1 MVRGI
6 KDPIPFKPVLRVD
19 WRENRSGRTAELE
32 RIGCTVINE
41 ELEVGDD
48 VIADMVIAEVKTPP
62 DLIMSVI
69 GEEKGK
75 LFRQIQDCAKFYEH
89 VYLLIE
95 GRMPDLFCHAG
106 INPNSVWGWLETCQA
121 HGAMIRYT
129 INPAGTA
136 QTLKFLATKYQEPEA
151 FGKFFCHHGY
161 KTQLSHRQR
170 AERICEWLP
179 GVGAKTAFELIE
191 HFGSVENV
199 MLASRKELM
208 QVDGVSKIISRDIR
222 DAVTPK
228 KVIPIFL

>member
-1 MVRGI
+1 MV
-6 KDPIPFKPVLRVD
+6 DFKPVLRVD

-32 RIGCTVINE
+32 KIGCTVINE

-95 GRMPDLFCHAG
+95 GRMPDLFQHAR
-106 INPNSVWGWLETCQA
+106 IKPNSVWGWLETCQA

-129 INPAGTA
+129 VNPTGTA
-136 QTLKFLATKYQEPEA
+136 QTLKFLATKYQQPEA

-161 KTQLSHRQR
+161 KTQLSHDQR
-170 AERICEWLP
+170 AERMIEYLP
-179 GVGAKTAFELIE
+179 GVGAEKAHRLYE
-191 HFGSVENV
+191 HFGSVEAV
-199 MLASRKELM
+199 MTASRRELLA
-208 QVDGVSKIISRDIR
+208 VDEIGDIISRDIR
-222 DAVTPK
+222 NAVTPK
-228 KVIPIFL
+228 KVIPCFV

>member
-1 MVRGI
+1 MVLWGI
-6 KDPIPFKPVLRVD
+6 VTEDFKPVLRVD

-32 RIGCTVINE
+32 RIGCKVINE
-41 ELEVGDD
+41 ELAVGDD
-48 VIADMVIAEVKTPP
+48 VIADMVVAEVKTPP
-62 DLIMSVI
+62 DLITSVI

-95 GRMPDLFCHAG
+95 GRMPDLFYHAG

-129 INPAGTA
+129 VNPAGTA
-136 QTLKFLATKYQEPEA
+136 QTLKFLATKYQQPEP

-161 KTQLSHRQR
+161 KTQLSHDQR
-170 AERICEWLP
+170 AERMIEYLP
-179 GVGAKTAFELIE
+179 GVGAAKAHELYE
-191 HFGSVENV
+191 VFGSVEGVIN
-199 MLASRKELM
+199 ASRKELM
-208 QVDGVSKIISRDIR
+208 QVNGIDKIISRDIR